1 MRRAVY
7 LLMLAMI
14 FTLPWEN
21 VLSLP
26 GLGRVSKLIGL
37 LAAATWVASVVIS
50 GRFREPRLTH
60 FLALLF
66 VVWNG
71 LSMLWSVD
79 GSATQGRVITYAQL
93 LGLMFVIWD
102 TVDSMPR
109 VHATLVTYLAGSY
122 VTVSALLVGYV
133 VRGAASERYGRVT
146 LGSFHPNDVGMI
158 LAVSVPVAAYL
169 MWVPPARLHHW
180 RRLWAAGCVIY
191 VPLAAFA
198 VLVTGSRAALVSMIP
213 GLGYLFYLLT
223 RRHKGIGIG
232 TLVGL
237 VVVSVLAIPFVP
249 ARVLLRLEGT
259 DAALRAGNLNERET
273 IWSEAIRLIRES
285 PILGSG
291 GGAFRAAA
299 VGANKAPHDL
309 ALGLLAEVGVI
320 GFGLF
325 AAMLVTALMSLR
337 RVEPL
342 LRGMWIAVFTA
353 WLGAALL
360 HNWEARKQTWMLIAL
375 VVACGALETARG
387 RPPAPSGAEPSGFEP
402 DDSESDAVETGDFA
416 PPVAE
421 ETEERHRGEHVA
433 GEHAAGDRDAAVVPS
448 LPGYS

>member
-7 LLMLAMI
+7 LLMLAMV

-26 GLGRVSKLIGL
+26 GLGRISKLIGL
-37 LAAATWVASVVIS
+37 MAAAAWVASVLIS
-50 GRFREPRLTH
+50 GRFREPRITH
-60 FLALLF
+60 ILALLF

-71 LSMLWSVD
+71 FSLLWTVD

-93 LGLMFVIWD
+93 LGLMFVLWD
-102 TVDSMPR
+102 TVDTMPR
-109 VHATLVTYLAGSY
+109 VRATLTTYLAGSY
-122 VTVSALLVGYV
+122 VTVLALLVGYL

-169 MWVPPARLHHW
+169 MWVPPVRQRSW
-180 RRLWAAGCVIY
+180 RRLWAIVCAAY

-198 VLVTGSRAALVSMIP
+198 VLVTGSRAALAAMVP
-213 GLGYLFYLLT
+213 GLAYLFYLLT
-223 RRHKGIGIG
+223 RRHKGVSIG

-237 VVVSVLAIPFVP
+237 AAVAVLSLPFVP

-259 DAALRAGNLNERET
+259 DAAVRSGNLNERET
-273 IWSEAIRLIRES
+273 IWSEAIRLIREH
-285 PILGSG
+285 PIQGSG

-320 GFGLF
+320 GFALF
-325 AAMLVTALMSLR
+325 AAMLLTALLSLR

-360 HNWEARKQTWMLIAL
+360 HNWEARKQTWMLIGL
-375 VVACGALETARG
+375 VVCCGALESARG
-387 RPPAPSGAEPSGFEP
+387 REPDQDADAPSADPSP
-402 DDSESDAVETGDFA
+402 DKPADRSQHR
-416 PPVAE
+416 
-421 ETEERHRGEHVA
+421 ERGS
-433 GEHAAGDRDAAVVPS
+433 AAVPDLMRPVS
-448 LPGYS
+448 RR

>member
-1 MRRAVY
+1 MRRVVY

-21 VLSLP
+21 VLNLP
-26 GLGRVSKLIGL
+26 GLGRISKLIGL
-37 LAAATWVASVVIS
+37 LAAATWVATVLIT
-50 GRFREPRLTH
+50 GRFREPKVTH

-71 LSMLWSVD
+71 FSLLWTVD

-102 TVDSMPR
+102 TVDTMPR
-109 VHATLVTYLAGSY
+109 LRATLVTYLAGSY
-122 VTVSALLVGYV
+122 VTVLALLIGYV

-169 MWVPPARLHHW
+169 MWKPPMPERHW
-180 RRLWAAGCVIY
+180 RRLWALGCAAY

-213 GLGYLFYLLT
+213 GLAYLFYLLT
-223 RRHKGIGIG
+223 RRHKAVSIG

-237 VVVSVLAIPFVP
+237 SVVGVLSIPFVP

-259 DAALRAGNLNERET
+259 DTALRHGNLNERET
-273 IWSEAIRLIRES
+273 IWSEAVRLIRDH
-285 PILGSG
+285 PLLGSG

-325 AAMLVTALMSLR
+325 AAMLVTALLSLR
-337 RVEPL
+337 RAEPL
-342 LRGMWIAVFTA
+342 LRGMWAAVFTA

-375 VVACGALETARG
+375 VVVSGSLESTRG
-387 RPPAPSGAEPSGFEP
+387 RQQDVDTS
-402 DDSESDAVETGDFA
+402 A
-416 PPVAE
+416 PPDEDPADRSPDRSQHRERGSVAVP
-421 ETEERHRGEHVA
+421 G
-433 GEHAAGDRDAAVVPS
+433 HARPASRR
-448 LPGYS
+448 

>member
-7 LLMLAMI
+7 LLMLAMV

-21 VLSLP
+21 VISLP
-26 GLGRVSKLIGL
+26 GLGRISKLIGL
-37 LAAATWVASVVIS
+37 ITAATWLASVLLS

-66 VVWNG
+66 VIWNG
-71 LSMLWSVD
+71 FSLFWTVD
-79 GSATQGRVITYAQL
+79 GSATQGRVVTYAQL
-93 LGLMFVIWD
+93 LGLMFVLWD
-102 TVDSMPR
+102 TVDTTPR
-109 VHATLVTYLAGSY
+109 LRATLTSYLAGSY
-122 VTVSALLVGYV
+122 VTVVALLIGYV
-133 VRGAASERYGRVT
+133 LLGVATERHGRVT

-169 MWVPPARLHHW
+169 MWVPPMQERAW
-180 RRLWAAGCVIY
+180 RRLWTIACAAY

-198 VLVTGSRAALVSMIP
+198 VLVTGSRAALAAMVP
-213 GLGYLFYLLT
+213 GLAYLFYLLT
-223 RRHKGIGIG
+223 RRHKAISIG

-237 VVVSVLAIPFVP
+237 AAVGVLAIPFVP
-249 ARVLLRLEGT
+249 AQVLLRLEGT

-273 IWSEAIRLIRES
+273 IWSEAFRLIREN
-285 PILGSG
+285 PIQGIG

-325 AAMLVTALMSLR
+325 AAMLVTALLSLR

-360 HNWEARKQTWMLIAL
+360 HNWEARKQTWMLIGL
-375 VVACGALETARG
+375 VVACGALDSVRD
-387 RPPAPSGAEPSGFEP
+387 RPPDQDPAAPSDGPSSP
-402 DDSESDAVETGDFA
+402 DKPADPPQHRERGSRAVPD
-416 PPVAE
+416 PMRPVP
-421 ETEERHRGEHVA
+421 RR
-433 GEHAAGDRDAAVVPS
+433 
-448 LPGYS
+448 

>member
-26 GLGRVSKLIGL
+26 GLGRISKLIGL
-37 LAAATWVASVVIS
+37 LAAATWVASVLIS

-66 VVWNG
+66 VVWNAFS
-71 LSMLWSVD
+71 LLWTVD
-79 GSATQGRVITYAQL
+79 GGATQGRVITYAQL
-93 LGLMFVIWD
+93 FGLMLVIWD
-102 TVDSMPR
+102 TVDTMPR
-109 VHATLVTYLAGSY
+109 VRATLTTYLAGSY
-122 VTVSALLVGYV
+122 VTVLALLVGYV

-169 MWVPPARLHHW
+169 MWVPPNRERRW
-180 RRLWAAGCVIY
+180 RRLWAVGCAAY
-191 VPLAAFA
+191 VPLAAVA

-213 GLGYLFYLLT
+213 GLAYLFYLLT
-223 RRHKGIGIG
+223 RRHKAVSIG

-237 VVVSVLAIPFVP
+237 AAVGVLAIPFVP

-259 DAALRAGNLNERET
+259 DAALRSGNLNERET
-273 IWSEAIRLIRES
+273 IWSEAFRLIREH
-285 PILGSG
+285 PIQGSG

-325 AAMLVTALMSLR
+325 AAMLVTALLSLR

-342 LRGMWIAVFTA
+342 LRGMWVAVFTA

-360 HNWEARKQTWMLIAL
+360 HNWEARKQTWMLIGL
-375 VVACGALETARG
+375 VVACGALDSARG
-387 RPPAPSGAEPSGFEP
+387 REPDQDEAARSAGPAPDSPADRSQHRERGSVAVP
-402 DDSESDAVETGDFA
+402 DLMR
-416 PPVAE
+416 PVS
-421 ETEERHRGEHVA
+421 RR
-433 GEHAAGDRDAAVVPS
+433 
-448 LPGYS
+448 

>member
-7 LLMLAMI
+7 LLMLAMV

-21 VLSLP
+21 VISLP
-26 GLGRVSKLIGL
+26 GLGRISKLIGL
-37 LAAATWVASVVIS
+37 VTAVTWLASVLLS

-66 VVWNG
+66 VIWNG
-71 LSMLWSVD
+71 FSLFWTVD
-79 GSATQGRVITYAQL
+79 GSATQGRVVTYAQL
-93 LGLMFVIWD
+93 LGLMLVLWD
-102 TVDSMPR
+102 TVDTTPR
-109 VHATLVTYLAGSY
+109 LRATLTSYLAGSY
-122 VTVSALLVGYV
+122 VTVVALLIGYV
-133 VRGAASERYGRVT
+133 LLGVATERHGRVT

-169 MWVPPARLHHW
+169 MWVPPMQQRW
-180 RRLWAAGCVIY
+180 RRLWAIACAAY

-198 VLVTGSRAALVSMIP
+198 VLVTGSRAALAAIIP
-213 GLGYLFYLLT
+213 GLAYLFYLLT
-223 RRHKGIGIG
+223 RRHKAVSIG

-237 VVVSVLAIPFVP
+237 AAVGVLAIPFVP
-249 ARVLLRLEGT
+249 AQVLMRLEGT

-273 IWSEAIRLIRES
+273 IWSEAIRLIREN
-285 PILGSG
+285 PIQGSG

-325 AAMLVTALMSLR
+325 AAMLVTALLSLR
-337 RVEPL
+337 HVEPL

-360 HNWEARKQTWMLIAL
+360 HNWEARKQTWMLIGL
-375 VVACGALETARG
+375 VVACGALDSVRD
-387 RPPAPSGAEPSGFEP
+387 RPPDQDATAPSDGP
-402 DDSESDAVETGDFA
+402 
-416 PPVAE
+416 PPVKPADPP
-421 ETEERHRGEHVA
+421 RHRERGS
-433 GEHAAGDRDAAVVPS
+433 AAVPDPMRPVPRR
-448 LPGYS
+448 